1 MSIYWLFIGYLVSK
15 YRVFNGYNDLME
27 LQPSEPPGNAKRKL
41 RGYVDEIA
49 RLRAEGY
56 TIRAVH
62 KALIN
67 VGVVVA
73 WATVQREAARLDKQR
88 QTVKSGQKAE
98 PASTIEGAA
107 LHQAVGLDIVKKANA
122 DEVESYFAKHNA
134 NPLFRKKKAKI
145 P

>member
-1 MSIYWLFIGYLVSK
+1 
-15 YRVFNGYNDLME
+15 ME
-27 LQPSEPPGNAKRKL
+27 LRPSEPPGNAKRKL
-41 RGYVDEIA
+41 RAYVDEIA

-88 QTVKSGQKAE
+88 QTVKPGQKAE
-98 PASTIEGAA
+98 PASTINGAA
-107 LHQAVGLDIVKKANA
+107 PHQAVGQGIGKKADA
-122 DEVESYFAKHNA
+122 VEVESYFAKHNA
-134 NPLFRKKKAKI
+134 NPLFRKKKAET